1 MADSI
6 PARLRQKVF
15 ARDNNACV
23 GLDEPCGR
31 TNGLTVDHV
40 LEKSKGGPTTLENLK
55 TLCIIC
61 HTQKNMG
68 RPHPEP
74 DRILSAYERMR
85 AKHKSRTRVPAA
97 VRRKRKAAVRE
108 CIKYV
113 PGWNQPLYRIL
124 SIEDGQRL
132 RRDPTTIWSIAPKY
146 YGMSAHVA

>member
-15 ARDNNACV
+15 ERDNRQCV
-23 GLDEPCGR
+23 GFSGPCGR
-31 TNGLTVDHV
+31 TEGLTVDHI
-40 LEKSKGGPTTLENLK
+40 LEKSKEGPTVMENLQ
-55 TLCIIC
+55 TLCVVC
-61 HTQKNMG
+61 HTEKNMG

-85 AKHKSRTRVPAA
+85 AKHKSRSRVPAA

-113 PGWNQPLYRIL
+113 PGRDLPLYRL
-124 SIEDGQRL
+124 LDAEDGQRI
-132 RRDPTTIWSIAPKY
+132 RQNPDAIWAIAPKY
-146 YGMSAHVA
+146 FGYAQHV